1 MDFVFTETFY
11 AIYESLSDRDVAPVD
26 EAIRRLMVDHA
37 TGWARQGRIE
47 GEKGSAWILR
57 VVTRD
62 LDASVY
68 WENQD
73 AERILLL
80 ALVVRR

>member
-11 AIYESLSDRDVAPVD
+11 STYESLSDQDVAPVD
-26 EAIRRLMVDHA
+26 EGIRRLMVDHA

-47 GEKGSAWILR
+47 GEIGSAWILT

-62 LDASVY
+62 LKASVY
-68 WENQD
+68 WEYQD
-73 AERILLL
+73 AESVVLL